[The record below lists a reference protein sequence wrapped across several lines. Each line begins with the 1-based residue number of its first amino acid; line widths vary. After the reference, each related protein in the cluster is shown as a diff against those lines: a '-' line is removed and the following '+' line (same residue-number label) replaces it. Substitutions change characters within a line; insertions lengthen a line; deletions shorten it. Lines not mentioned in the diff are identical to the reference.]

1 MILEDMRNTGV
12 LGNPEE
18 WFVPWASQKPN
29 MNFKQE
35 FSGIFRR
42 ATGENDVTSIKVM
55 ANQLID
61 IENGLKTYMRPLPG
75 PRFFRFHHVFQD
87 ARWVHIKR
95 QNIVA
100 QAISRVMS
108 KQTGINHATASAQ
121 DDHFAGNLLN
131 EYTPS
136 YNAQAQFNY
145 DAILSEATSITLENI
160 AWDQFFK
167 DFGIDPLVLSYED
180 VAQDSDMTH
189 LDKFA
194 QLMNIEEP
202 INRKPRKMVKV
213 GNQRNLDFEK
223 EFMRVAAENGFR
235 HLPS

>member
-18 WFVPWASQKPN
+18 WFLPWASPKAS

-35 FSGIFRR
+35 FSGIIRR

-55 ANQLID
+55 ANQLLD
-61 IENGLKTYMRPLPG
+61 IEKGLKTYLKPRPG
-75 PRFFRFHHVFQD
+75 ERFFRFHHVFRD
-87 ARWVHIKR
+87 AHWVRIKR

-108 KQTGINHATASAQ
+108 RQTGINHATASAQ
-121 DDHFAGNLLN
+121 DDHFAGNLLKG
-131 EYTPS
+131 YTQD
-136 YNAQAQFNY
+136 YNAHAQFNY
-145 DAILSEATSITLENI
+145 DAILSAATSITLENI

-167 DFGIDPLVLSYED
+167 DFGINPLVLTYED

-189 LDKFA
+189 LDQLA

-202 INRKPRKMVKV
+202 IHRKPRKMVKV
-213 GNQRNLDFEK
+213 GNKRNVEFEK
-223 EFMRVAAENGFR
+223 EFMRIAAEKKFR
-235 HLPS
+235 